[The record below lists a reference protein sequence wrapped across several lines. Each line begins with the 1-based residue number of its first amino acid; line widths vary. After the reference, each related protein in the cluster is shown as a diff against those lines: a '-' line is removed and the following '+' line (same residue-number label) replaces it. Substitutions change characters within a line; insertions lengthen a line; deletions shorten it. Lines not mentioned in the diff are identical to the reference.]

1 MGMFLLSDEVRREED
16 SRRGTLE
23 AKVVLVVGSWV
34 KMTKPSLPS
43 AISKSS
49 VKADWC

>member
-23 AKVVLVVGSWV
+23 AKVVLVVGS
-34 KMTKPSLPS
+34 
-43 AISKSS
+43 
-49 VKADWC
+49 